1 MRILIVEAAHGGGTA
16 SPGTHDTLPWRGDA
30 HTYARPSY
38 GLRRGRCQ
46 CPGPRTGKQP
56 VSRPDECWSMTDMQN
71 SPPAAL
77 PSAPWAEVRVAERV
91 IRYRRAGRGRG
102 RVILLLMASSAAE
115 ADEHWPEMSD
125 TLAQWFRVLQP
136 EPPATTSSVAAVD
149 PDWLDAL
156 LDGLGI
162 PDVALL
168 AGEPFH
174 DAALS
179 LLTREDIAAAILV
192 TTAAPP
198 IDSPRPLLLLDPALT
213 AEAACQRIREF
224 LERVP

>member
-1 MRILIVEAAHGGGTA
+1 
-16 SPGTHDTLPWRGDA
+16 
-30 HTYARPSY
+30 
-38 GLRRGRCQ
+38 
-46 CPGPRTGKQP
+46 
-56 VSRPDECWSMTDMQN
+56 MQN
-71 SPPAAL
+71 SLPAAF
-77 PSAPWAEVRVAERV
+77 PSTSWAEVRVAERV

-213 AEAACQRIREF
+213 TEAACQHIREF